1 MHNTTKQQKESK
13 ESKRERSRQQQRENS
28 SKTDDEMND
37 LILTEGQ
44 HGDQGQD
51 NEDTYDHRLQE
62 IKLKLEKLL
71 ALFPL
76 FEDLKDQFASLKENT
91 QL

>member
-1 MHNTTKQQKESK
+1 
-13 ESKRERSRQQQRENS
+13 
-28 SKTDDEMND
+28 MND